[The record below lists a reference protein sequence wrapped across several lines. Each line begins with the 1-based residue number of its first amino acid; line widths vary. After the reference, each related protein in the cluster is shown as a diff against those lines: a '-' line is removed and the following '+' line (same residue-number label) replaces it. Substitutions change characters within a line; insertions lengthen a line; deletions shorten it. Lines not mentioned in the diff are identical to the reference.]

1 MYWTRSRQAQAL
13 LEQAYAS
20 LQAQALLEQQAYAS
34 CERQAYA
41 SLQAQALLEQ
51 QAYASCERQ
60 AYASREQQ
68 AVEALLELHQGN
80 QGPPAFHRSLSQQQ
94 TALSRAQE
102 LFPSTQPGETILMN
116 FFIDANGYATIQ
128 YMKNEAGKARVH
140 RMEGPLVTTQWTYEV
155 TDFPFR

>member
-1 MYWTRSRQAQAL
+1 MYWTRSR
-13 LEQAYAS
+13 
-20 LQAQALLEQQAYAS
+20 
-34 CERQAYA
+34 
-41 SLQAQALLEQ
+41 QAQALLEQ

>member
-1 MYWTRSRQAQAL
+1 MYWTRSRQAQA
-13 LEQAYAS
+13 S
-20 LQAQALLEQQAYAS
+20 LQAQALLEQ
-34 CERQAYA
+34 
-41 SLQAQALLEQ
+41 
-51 QAYASCERQ
+51 Q

-68 AVEALLELHQGN
+68 AVEALLELSQGNQGN